1 MTSLFVPSERAVA
14 YFSMEIALEDQIPT
28 YAGGLGVLA
37 GDTIRAA
44 ADHRVPM
51 VAMSLAHRKG
61 YFYQRID
68 PGQGQIE
75 EPVAWALEDQ
85 LVEEAARVH
94 IEIDGRRVAVRAWR
108 YDVVGLGGFVVPV
121 YLLDTCLDENSA
133 WDRSITD
140 SLYGGEQFYRL
151 AQEAVLGIAGLRML
165 RALGFDRL
173 DRFHMNE
180 GHASL
185 LTFEAL
191 MELARAAGRE
201 AVSGSDIESVRK
213 KCVFTTH
220 TPVAAGHDQ
229 FPLGLVKKV
238 IERSDNFLEL
248 KDVFCLQFLS
258 HILGDQPIN
267 PDDTFHGFRN
277 EYVLNMT
284 YLALN
289 LSHFVNGVAKKHGEV
304 SRQMFANYT
313 IDAITNGV
321 HLPTWTSPP
330 FQALFDAHIAGW
342 RSDNFSLKGMINV
355 PTQDVWGAHRQA
367 KDQLLSY
374 INRETNAG
382 FDRETL
388 TLGFARRFATYKR
401 PDLLLSDVE
410 RLKRI
415 CRSVAP
421 VQIVYSGKAHPADS
435 AGKEMLKTIL
445 GTKEQLRGQV
455 RIAFLPN
462 YGMEMGKL
470 LTSGCDVWVNT
481 PKRPMEASG
490 TSGMKAAVN
499 GVPSLSILDGWWVEG
514 CIEGITGWAIG
525 TPGTTSVDAVSD
537 AEEARS
543 LYDKLEREVLPLYY
557 QRREEFISIMRNAIA
572 LNGSFFNTQ
581 RMILQYVLK
590 AYFC

>member
-1 MTSLFVPSERAVA
+1 MTNPFVPNERTVA

-28 YAGGLGVLA
+28 YGGGLGVLA
-37 GDTIRAA
+37 GDTIRSA
-44 ADHRVPM
+44 ADNRVPM
-51 VAMSLAHRKG
+51 VAVSLAHRKG
-61 YFYQRID
+61 YLYQRID
-68 PGQGQIE
+68 PTRGQIE

-85 LVEEAARVH
+85 LIEEAPRAH
-94 IEIDGRRVAVRAWR
+94 IEIDGRSVAVRAWR

-121 YLLDTCLDENSA
+121 YLLDTYLDENSV

-140 SLYGGEQFYRL
+140 VLYGGDTFYRL

-165 RALGFDRL
+165 RALGIDRIE
-173 DRFHMNE
+173 RFHMNE

-201 AVSGSDIESVRK
+201 TISRSDIESVRK

-238 IERSDNFLEL
+238 LERSDNLLEL

-258 HILGDQPIN
+258 RILGDQPIN

-304 SRQMFANYT
+304 SRHMFADYP

-321 HLPTWTSPP
+321 HVPTWASPP
-330 FQALFDAHIAGW
+330 FQALFDAYIEGW
-342 RSDNFSLKGMINV
+342 RSDSFSLRYMINV
-355 PTQDVWGAHRQA
+355 PAQEVWRAHRQA
-367 KDQLLSY
+367 KDRLLSY
-374 INRETNAG
+374 INKETNAG
-382 FDRETL
+382 FDRETC
-388 TLGFARRFATYKR
+388 TLGFARRFASYKR
-401 PDLLLSDVE
+401 PNLLLFDVE
-410 RLKRI
+410 RLKRV
-415 CRSVAP
+415 CGSVGP
-421 VQIVYSGKAHPADS
+421 IQIVYSGKAHPSDEV
-435 AGKEMLKTIL
+435 GKETLRTVLRTM
-445 GTKEQLRGQV
+445 EQLKGHV
-455 RIAFLPN
+455 RVAFLPN

-470 LTSGCDVWVNT
+470 LTSGCDVWINT
-481 PKRPMEASG
+481 PKRPLEASG
-490 TSGMKAAVN
+490 TSGMKAAIN
-499 GVPSLSILDGWWVEG
+499 GVPSLSVLDGWWIEG
-514 CIEGITGWAIG
+514 CIEGITGWGIG
-525 TPGTTSVDAVSD
+525 TRATTSLDAVSD
-537 AEEARS
+537 TEDAKS
-543 LYDKLEREVLPLYY
+543 LYDKLEGEVLPLYY
-557 QRREEFISIMRNAIA
+557 GRREDFVSVMRNTIA
-572 LNGSFFNTQ
+572 FNGSFFNTQ

-590 AYFC
+590 AYFS